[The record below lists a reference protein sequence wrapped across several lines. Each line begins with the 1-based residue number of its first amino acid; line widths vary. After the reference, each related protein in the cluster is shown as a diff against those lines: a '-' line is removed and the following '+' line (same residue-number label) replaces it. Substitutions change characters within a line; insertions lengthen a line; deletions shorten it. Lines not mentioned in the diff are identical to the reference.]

1 MPIHKMCLER
11 YSPIFNSLGA
21 QLNSYDK
28 NELGQPEKCRNR
40 DFILKFQK
48 HRPLEL
54 QRDGPLVTRKRKR
67 KEKPFADKYDHK

>member
-11 YSPIFNSLGA
+11 YYPIFNSSDHNLTPTVQMSKKTSGVY
-21 QLNSYDK
+21 NI
-28 NELGQPEKCRNR
+28 E
-40 DFILKFQK
+40 FQK